1 MKKIY
6 IFLLT
11 ITIILGLTA
20 CGNSLS
26 ISDNSKTTSS
36 IPYSGTTRPES
47 ELSMDE
53 SGEFFRQ
60 ERNQKQEII
69 LKRDSTDSYKS
80 LLTHTYNEEQVF
92 RKPLTGL
99 RFYNPTYGYQQ
110 WMYILEEEMPVELL
124 RRTSEETAYTI
135 YQTSEGGLFYAF
147 FIDEYG
153 YWTYSHGAYMKK
165 ALTKSDFDFVKEGT
179 SAVEVQKVDPI
190 INVYLSCYEDAEE
203 PVSYHLLKDGILCI
217 RYTRSESDLTVQSM
231 EFGEDFVLASPI
243 QTEPP
248 LTYDFRILPQDYI
261 G

>member
-1 MKKIY
+1 MKNFY
-6 IFLLT
+6 IFLLFMA
-11 ITIILGLTA
+11 IIVGLTA
-20 CGNSLS
+20 CKNSS
-26 ISDNSKTTSS
+26 DIFDNSKTTFSE
-36 IPYSGTTRPES
+36 PTRPGS
-47 ELSMDE
+47 ELSMDKSEE
-53 SGEFFRQ
+53 SFRQ

-69 LKRDSTDSYKS
+69 LNRNSTDSYKS
-80 LLTHTYNEEQVF
+80 LLTHTYSEEQVF
-92 RKPLTGL
+92 LKPLTGL

-153 YWTYSHGAYMKK
+153 YWIYSHGAYMKK
-165 ALTKSDFDFVKEGT
+165 ALTKSDFDSVKEGT
-179 SAVEVQKVDPI
+179 SAAEVQKVDPVTD
-190 INVYLSCYEDAEE
+190 VYISCFEDNEE

-217 RYTRSESDLTVQSM
+217 RYTRSESDLTVQGM
-231 EFGEDFVLASPI
+231 EFSKNFALVSHM

-261 G
+261 S